1 MKLNVVC
8 VCVCVC
14 TGCGGMYVWWYV
26 CGGVWWYVYVV
37 WCLVWC
43 GGMHVWCG
51 GMQFPLFLFEVSF
64 RCILRLPSQLLST
77 QRRKR
82 GIALQFISQGKHAF
96 SHDSSRPTRRQENRF
111 TRTVSDI
118 TWLAPLPNYQVLVSV
133 RVVLDNGGATAGLRA
148 VSRDG
153 ITGVSPGI
161 GDTKRK

>member
-1 MKLNVVC
+1 MGWRSPRLPNYSVEVRNWNAANPVVNGSSAP
-8 VCVCVC
+8 
-14 TGCGGMYVWWYV
+14 TRLLGR
-26 CGGVWWYVYVV
+26 
-37 WCLVWC
+37 
-43 GGMHVWCG
+43 HVWCG

-64 RCILRLPSQLLST
+64 RCILRLPSQLPST

-96 SHDSSRPTRRQENRF
+96 SHDSSRPTRRQENQF

-118 TWLAPLPNYQVLVSV
+118 TWFAPLLNYQVLVSV